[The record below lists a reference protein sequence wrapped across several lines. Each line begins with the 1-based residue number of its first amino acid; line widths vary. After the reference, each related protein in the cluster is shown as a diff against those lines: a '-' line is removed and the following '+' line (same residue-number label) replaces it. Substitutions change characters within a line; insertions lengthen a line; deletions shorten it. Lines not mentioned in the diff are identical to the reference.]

1 MMRYVM
7 LTTLALASAL
17 SGPPAAMAQEAPSD
31 STSGLSD
38 RTLAIDLWISDPVR
52 IELSADQEA
61 TFDSLRARY
70 AAEAR
75 NVRQIAE
82 DGEDSQMGIVRR
94 MLELKREYGREVRKI
109 LTPDQRPAFEKNF
122 RASRFG
128 GDGDERGGG

>member
-1 MMRYVM
+1 MRDVM

-17 SGPPAAMAQEAPSD
+17 SGTSAATAQEATSD
-31 STSGLSD
+31 SSSE

-61 TFDSLRARY
+61 TVDSLRARY

-82 DGEDSQMGIVRR
+82 DGEDSQIGIVRR
-94 MLELKREYGREVRKI
+94 MHDLKREYGREVRKI

-128 GDGDERGGG
+128 GGEDDRGGG